1 MCLVCFSIVFGAEG
15 TDAKNGGDGGGS
27 GVWALLVLL
36 GCVFFVC
43 SCFAS
48 LLCLRFLSDPNLGG
62 CEKVIISAPVSNMC
76 TKKPNFKA
84 TDVTGDGN
92 AKSLVAPMSL
102 LIVKGWTRSFAAWVV
117 MVAMYESEAILQA
130 SRPFFVYQLFLGLDV
145 STTLGF
151 KQPCQ
156 AAPDSLRLCKA
167 QTFRR
172 KIAI

>member
-1 MCLVCFSIVFGAEG
+1 MYLTQLHDHLSG
-15 TDAKNGGDGGGS
+15 KGG
-27 GVWALLVLL
+27 
-36 GCVFFVC
+36 
-43 SCFAS
+43 
-48 LLCLRFLSDPNLGG
+48 R
-62 CEKVIISAPVSNMC
+62 
-76 TKKPNFKA
+76 KPNFKA

-102 LIVKGWTRSFAAWVV
+102 LIAKGWTRSFAAWVV

-145 STTLGF
+145 SIHKLIGF